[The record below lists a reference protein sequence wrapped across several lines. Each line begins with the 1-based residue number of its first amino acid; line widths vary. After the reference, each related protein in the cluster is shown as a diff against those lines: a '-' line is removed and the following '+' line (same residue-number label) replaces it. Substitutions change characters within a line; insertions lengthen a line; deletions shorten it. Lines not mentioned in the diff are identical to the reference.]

1 MPIRAQEWIAS
12 LIAAGGLLWGIHAAT
27 RSFTSFDNLQLS
39 RDAGYTTLLGIVIW
53 LHAKWR
59 RSLDMRKV

>member
-1 MPIRAQEWIAS
+1 M
-12 LIAAGGLLWGIHAAT
+12 AAGGLLWGIHAAT
-27 RSFTSFDNLQLS
+27 RTFTSFDNLQLS